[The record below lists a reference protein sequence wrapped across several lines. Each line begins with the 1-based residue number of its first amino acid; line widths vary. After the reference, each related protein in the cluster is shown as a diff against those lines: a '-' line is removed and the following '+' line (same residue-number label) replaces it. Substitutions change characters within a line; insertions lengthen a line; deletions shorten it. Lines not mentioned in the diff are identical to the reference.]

1 MEKHVFIKVS
11 RERQKKKKLE
21 KIILRPE
28 IAERH
33 GNAICP
39 QSAVFIKNMKKRVF
53 TKASRECDNKKV
65 GIVGKTGRIQRTP

>member
-1 MEKHVFIKVS
+1 MKKRVFIKVS
-11 RERQKKKKLE
+11 RERQKKKWKKL
-21 KIILRPE
+21 ILRPE

-39 QSAVFIKNMKKRVF
+39 QSAFFIKKMKKRVF
-53 TKASRECDNKKV
+53 TKASRERDNKKV